1 MRKDLVQ
8 EDPMVPNPDH
18 KDWHVFVPCDQLG
31 KTFRAAPTLLVHDI
45 THYYNQ
51 LKKWVP
57 ANKISEFL
65 HI

>member
-8 EDPMVPNPDH
+8 EGPVVPNPDP
-18 KDWHVFVPCDQLG
+18 KEWHVFVSRDQLW
-31 KTFRAAPTLLVHDI
+31 KTFWASPTLLVHDI